1 MSTPIGN
8 RQSAIAYVF
17 PGQGS
22 QHPGMG
28 KDLVD
33 NFPAA
38 RKVFEEV
45 DEALGFPIS
54 RLCFE
59 GPAETLQLT
68 ENTQPAILSVSI
80 AALRV
85 MEEEGFPRPEYVA
98 GHSLGEYSAL
108 VAAGAL
114 NLTDAVRTVRARG
127 QYMQAAVPPG
137 QGAMAAVIGLELI
150 EIEKVCAEASQGQV
164 CGPANINSS
173 NQVVIAGDAAAID
186 RALELLKEKGAKR
199 VVKLNVS
206 APFHSALMMPAQA
219 RLATDLEALSLD
231 DLRIRLISNVDAAE
245 VTKALD
251 ARDSL
256 VRQVSSPV
264 RWLESVE
271 LLISKGIDTFVEV
284 GPGKVLSGLMRQISR
299 EVRSLNVEDTAS
311 LKLTGVNLRVSQD

>member
-1 MSTPIGN
+1 M
-8 RQSAIAYVF
+8 ALAYIF

-28 KDLVD
+28 KELVE

-45 DEALGFPIS
+45 DEALGFHIS

-68 ENTQPAILSVSI
+68 ENTQPAILSVSV
-80 AALRV
+80 AVLRA
-85 MEEEGFPRPEYVA
+85 MEDEGFPQPEYVA

-114 NLTDAVRTVRARG
+114 SLADAVNTVRARG
-127 QYMQAAVPPG
+127 RYMQEAVPTG
-137 QGAMAAVIGLELI
+137 QGAMAAVIGAALA
-150 EIEKVCAEASQGQV
+150 EIEKVCEEVRQGQV
-164 CGPANINSS
+164 CAPANINSS
-173 NQVVIAGDAAAID
+173 NQVVIAGNTEAVD
-186 RALELLKEKGAKR
+186 RAIELLKEKGAKR

-206 APFHSALMMPAQA
+206 APFHCALMMPAQE

-231 DLRIRLISNVDAAE
+231 DLHIPLVSNVDAAE
-245 VTKALD
+245 VRKALD

-264 RWLESVE
+264 RWMESVD

-284 GPGKVLSGLMRQISR
+284 GPGKVLSGLMRQINR
-299 EVRSLNVEDTAS
+299 EVKSLNVEDTAS
-311 LKLTGVNLRVSQD
+311 LKSTAINLGISQG